1 MSKYLAQIIPTTNIK
16 VKEDFQKL
24 FGENCSVIFVGTSE
38 LFNNELVHQVTTKYK
53 NKLFQNIISE
63 TENNYTVLSIN
74 TKRKF
79 QNRHQPKVNSINFPI
94 TAFEHQILINL
105 ETIHNFPFDKNKVIK
120 IYDKMIESKISFD
133 EII

>member
-24 FGENCSVIFVGTSE
+24 FGENCSVISAGTSE

-63 TENNYTVLSIN
+63 NKNNYTVLSIT
-74 TKRKF
+74 TKRIF
-79 QNRHQPKVNSINFPI
+79 QNRHQPKVGSIDFPI
-94 TAFEHQILINL
+94 TAFEYQISINL

>member
-24 FGENCSVIFVGTSE
+24 FGENCSVISVGTSQS
-38 LFNNELVHQVTTKYK
+38 FDNEIIHQVITNYK
-53 NKLFQNIISE
+53 NKLFMNIISE
-63 TENNYTVLSIN
+63 SENNYTVLSIH

-79 QNRHQPKVNSINFPI
+79 QTGHQPKVDNIKFPI
-94 TAFEHQILINL
+94 TTFEHQILINL
-105 ETIHNFPFDKNKVIK
+105 ETIHNFPFEKNKIIK
-120 IYDKMIESKISFD
+120 IYDKMIESKINFN

>member
-1 MSKYLAQIIPTTNIK
+1 MSEYLAQIIPTTNIK
-16 VKEDFQKL
+16 VKEDFQKS
-24 FGENCSVIFVGTSE
+24 FGKKCSVISVGTSE

-74 TKRKF
+74 TKRIF
-79 QNRHQPKVNSINFPI
+79 QNRHQPKVNSIEFPI
-94 TAFEHQILINL
+94 TAFEHQISINL

-120 IYDKMIESKISFD
+120 IYDKMIESKINFD

>member
-1 MSKYLAQIIPTTNIK
+1 MSEYSKTILPKTNIK
-16 VKEDFQKL
+16 AKEDFQKL
-24 FGENCSVIFVGTSE
+24 FGENCSVIYVGTSK
-38 LFNNELVHQVTTKYK
+38 LFDNESLHQVTTKYK

-63 TENNYTVLSIN
+63 NENNYTVLSIN

-79 QNRHQPKVNSINFPI
+79 QTRHQPKVDNIKFPI
-94 TAFEHQILINL
+94 TTCEHHISINL
-105 ETIHNFPFDKNKVIK
+105 ETIHNFSFDKNKVIK

>member
-1 MSKYLAQIIPTTNIK
+1 MSNYSSTFETKTYLD

-24 FGENCSVIFVGTSE
+24 FGENCSVISVTISE
-38 LFNNELVHQVTTKYK
+38 LFNNEILHQVTTKYK

-79 QNRHQPKVNSINFPI
+79 QNRHQPKVDSIDFPI

>member
-24 FGENCSVIFVGTSE
+24 FGENCSVISVGTSE
-38 LFNNELVHQVTTKYK
+38 LFDNELVHQVTTKYK

-63 TENNYTVLSIN
+63 TKNNYTVLSIN

-79 QNRHQPKVNSINFPI
+79 QNRHQPKVDSIDFPI
-94 TAFEHQILINL
+94 TALEHQILINL

>member
-1 MSKYLAQIIPTTNIK
+1 MSKYSKTIFPKPNIK
-16 VKEDFQKL
+16 LKENFQKL
-24 FGENCSVIFVGTSE
+24 FDENCSVISVGTSE
-38 LFNNELVHQVTTKYK
+38 LFDNEMIHQVTTKYK
-53 NKLFQNIISE
+53 NKVFQNIISE

-79 QNRHQPKVNSINFPI
+79 QTGHHPKVDNIKFPI
-94 TAFEHQILINL
+94 VTFEHNISINL

>member
-1 MSKYLAQIIPTTNIK
+1 MSNYLAQIIPTTNIK

-24 FGENCSVIFVGTSE
+24 FGENCSVISVGTSE

-79 QNRHQPKVNSINFPI
+79 QNRHQPKVDSIDFPI
-94 TAFEHQILINL
+94 TAFEQQISINL

>member
-1 MSKYLAQIIPTTNIK
+1 MSDYSSTFETKTYLE

-24 FGENCSVIFVGTSE
+24 FGENCSVISVTISE
-38 LFNNELVHQVTTKYK
+38 LFNNEILHQVTTIYK
-53 NKLFQNIISE
+53 NKMFQNLISE
-63 TENNYTVLSIN
+63 IENNHTVLSIN
-74 TKRKF
+74 TTRKF
-79 QNRHQPKVNSINFPI
+79 QAQYSPKVDSIKFPI
-94 TAFEHQILINL
+94 STLEHNVSIKL

>member
-1 MSKYLAQIIPTTNIK
+1 MSEFETIIEPKLNIK
-16 VKEDFQKL
+16 LKEDFQKL
-24 FGENCSVIFVGTSE
+24 FGENCSVVSALTSQ
-38 LFNNELVHQVTTKYK
+38 LFDNEMIHQVTTKYK

-79 QNRHQPKVNSINFPI
+79 QTGHHPKVDNIKFPI
-94 TAFEHQILINL
+94 ATFEYHISINL
-105 ETIHNFPFDKNKVIK
+105 ETIHNFTFDKNKVIK